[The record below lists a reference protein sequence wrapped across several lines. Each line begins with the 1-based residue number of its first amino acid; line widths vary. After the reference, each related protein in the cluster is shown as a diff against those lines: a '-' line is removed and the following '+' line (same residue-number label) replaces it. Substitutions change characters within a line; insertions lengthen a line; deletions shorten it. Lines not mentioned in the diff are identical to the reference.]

1 MSKKKRH
8 TYRFS
13 VIEHYA
19 QTIEV
24 TASSCLEAD
33 KIARELASKLSLGKI
48 IPKTMLTSIWIKS
61 LKFS

>member
-33 KIARELASKLSLGKI
+33 KIARELASKLSLGKDE
-48 IPKTMLTSIWIKS
+48 S
-61 LKFS
+61 LSTAVGIASASL